1 MLLPFPRLYAIVDAA
16 WVAPPALS
24 EVTAGLLKAGVR
36 LFQYR
41 DKKGN
46 PREMF
51 EASRRMMD
59 LLKPSG
65 GVLIVNDRADV
76 AWAAGAGGVHLGQ
89 DDLPAERARR
99 ILPRDMAIGLSTHSV
114 TQVKDADRLP
124 LDYIAFGPVF
134 PTHSK
139 ERLDPIVGLEG
150 IRAARQATRKP
161 LVAIG
166 GITLDNA
173 REAIQSGADSVA
185 VIGALLGAPDPA
197 ERARQFL
204 EVLEE
209 PRGRMSP

>member
-1 MLLPFPRLYAIVDAA
+1 MVLPFPRLYAIVDAA
-16 WVAPPALS
+16 WVAPPALP
-24 EVTAGLLKAGVR
+24 EVTDGLLKAGVR

-139 ERLDPIVGLEG
+139 ERPDPIVGLEG